1 MDLIRLKEGSDGD
14 LELEMEFNT
23 AFREEGEKIMDDIYK
38 SAKALDG
45 DQLGQHAHKLKGS
58 ALTIGYPEI
67 ASTSAKMEN
76 LCKSNKVDMA
86 ISLIPKLRTQ
96 MTLID
101 TIMNEYF
108 SARLK
113 QANKALPQNKKNQ

>member
-23 AFREEGEKIMDDIYK
+23 AFREEGEKIMEDIYK
-38 SAKALDG
+38 AANALDV

-67 ASTSAKMEN
+67 ASTSARMEN
-76 LCKSNKVDMA
+76 LCKSNKIDMA
-86 ISLIPKLRTQ
+86 VGLIPKLYTQ
-96 MTLID
+96 MAIVDTLM
-101 TIMNEYF
+101 TEYF
-108 SARLK
+108 TARL
-113 QANKALPQNKKNQ
+113 QQTSKAQPQNKKNQ